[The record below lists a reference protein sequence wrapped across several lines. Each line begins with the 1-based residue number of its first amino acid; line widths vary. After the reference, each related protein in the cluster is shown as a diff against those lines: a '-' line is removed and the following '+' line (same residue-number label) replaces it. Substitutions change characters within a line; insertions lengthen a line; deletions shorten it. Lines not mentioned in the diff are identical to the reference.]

1 VQVPGGTLT
10 VTLTPTTSL
19 LTGPAVI
26 VAEGELNRSW
36 LAAQTPATATV

>member
-26 VAEGELNRSW
+26 VAEGELNQSW
-36 LAAQTPATATV
+36 LADQALAAATA